1 MYAPSTTPYPQPCA
15 WPSLTTVCCDSGVPQ
30 ARANGYARAEAIGV
44 VLLRSDSSTPLDSP
58 LIDNVVVRHDGRS
71 ASLTAPNGSAQR
83 MMLRAAW
90 AGMDLPTICMEA
102 HGTGTSLG
110 DPTEIGA
117 LVSASASL
125 QGGGLPISSHKANT
139 GHAEAP
145 SGVMGLLAALV
156 REQRV
161 ALGNAQ
167 LRR

>member
-1 MYAPSTTPYPQPCA
+1 M
-15 WPSLTTVCCDSGVPQ
+15 PQ

-44 VLLRSDSSTPLDSP
+44 VLLKSESSTPLDSP

-125 QGGGLPISSHKANT
+125 QGGA
-139 GHAEAP
+139 
-145 SGVMGLLAALV
+145 
-156 REQRV
+156 
-161 ALGNAQ
+161 
-167 LRR
+167 